1 MGRLDMANKPAAR
14 PLRLLTSVP
23 NKVYDRLIVRYPFQ
37 TDRDY
42 AAAYHFSAKR
52 LAETFTGNPED
63 DFLLLP
69 FLTLYRQAFE
79 LELKNTIKFL
89 IKTRMVYV
97 DGKTSEL
104 QSAIKDERIKDDFGH
119 NLYKLL
125 NEARKHYD
133 ALGLP
138 ESFPKDVEK
147 LIIMLHDADNA
158 GTAFRYAGQLP
169 DVQEHA
175 DFHDLATLLD
185 DQFTM
190 LAVVEDYVDGL
201 YSAGPTLDDVAD
213 RY

>member
-1 MGRLDMANKPAAR
+1 MATDPPAK

-23 NKVYDRLIVRYPFQ
+23 NKVYDRLVVRYAFQ

-52 LAETFTGNPED
+52 LAETFSGNPED

-69 FLTLYRQAFE
+69 FLSLYRQAFE

-89 IKTRMVYV
+89 VKTRMVYV

-104 QSAIKDERIKDDFGH
+104 LDSIEEERIKQDFGH

-125 NEARKHYD
+125 NEVKKHYD
-133 ALGLP
+133 ALDLP
-138 ESFPKDVEK
+138 EAFPKDVEK
-147 LIIMLHDADNA
+147 LIIMLHDADVA

-175 DFHDLATLLD
+175 DFPDLAALLD
-185 DQFTM
+185 DQFTI
-190 LAVVEDYVDGL
+190 LSVVEDYVDGL
-201 YSAGPTLDDVAD
+201 YSAGPTLNDMADDF
-213 RY
+213 Y